1 MFLNKTVSLIL
12 LGNSIPI
19 TFCPDTMAT
28 LTASTVIDLAIS
40 SARETTLWLLKPGA
54 GCKSYLVTTGPYLTV
69 SIFPFIE

>member
-1 MFLNKTVSLIL
+1 
-12 LGNSIPI
+12 
-19 TFCPDTMAT
+19 MAT

-40 SARETTLWLLKPGA
+40 SARDTTLWLLNPGA